1 MSHPA
6 TRSNESGALAK
17 RRGGAGIQRHMD
29 AYPMHRRTWR
39 EALAAETPLLLPA
52 AHDALAARIIERA
65 GFTAYQ
71 VGGYALSASRYAH
84 PDIDL
89 EQFGEKRIAV
99 SEIIGAS
106 ELPVMVDADD
116 GYGDAKNVTRVVQT
130 YEAMGV
136 GAIFIEDQKAPKRC
150 GHMAGKEVIPADHMV
165 EKIRAAIAARRTKDF
180 FIMARTDSRAN
191 LGLDEALRRGEMY
204 LKTGADALFIE
215 APKSVEELERIGKT
229 YQGAQLAANMLE
241 GGGETPILPPSDLHR
256 MGFTMVLYPTSLM
269 LRITLTMQR
278 ALAEMKRQRLHLKGE
293 GVSFDDF
300 ENLLDLPE
308 WAKIEEQFPARQ

>member
-1 MSHPA
+1 
-6 TRSNESGALAK
+6 
-17 RRGGAGIQRHMD
+17 MD
-29 AYPMHRRTWR
+29 AYPISRATWR
-39 EALAAETPLLLPA
+39 EALSRETPLLLPA

-106 ELPVMVDADD
+106 KLPVMVDADD

-136 GAIFIEDQKAPKRC
+136 SAIFIEDQKAPKRC

-165 EKIRAAIAARRTKDF
+165 HKIRAAVAARRTGDF
-180 FIMARTDSRAN
+180 FIMGRTDARAN

-204 LKTGADALFIE
+204 LHAGADALFIE
-215 APKSVEELERIGKT
+215 APKSVEELERIGQT
-229 YQGAQLAANMLE
+229 FRGAQLAANMLE
-241 GGGETPILPPSDLHR
+241 GGGETPLLKPSELHR
-256 MGFTMVLYPTSLM
+256 MGFTMVLYPTSLV

-278 ALAEMKRQRLHLKGE
+278 ALDDMKRQRLKLKAE

-300 ENLLDLPE
+300 EDLLDLPQ
-308 WAKIEEQFPARQ
+308 WAKIEETYPARE